1 MNRLDRSGK
10 LESVGEG
17 SPAAMICPA
26 CHTPN
31 PDEAASCSQ
40 CSGELS
46 GPGPTLVLPGGDAT
60 PTMAAPRS
68 FKEWSDRRDPSAVSS
83 SAILPP
89 GLEIGKR
96 YRVIRI
102 LGRGGMGTVYQVQDR
117 QLDRQVALKL
127 IRSEIGES
135 AAVLE
140 RFKREIHLS
149 SQVTHKNVLRV
160 FDLGEAEGVPY
171 LTMQYIEG
179 DDLATLLKKQKRLP
193 VPRIVAIFRQICEGL
208 GAAHEQGVVHRD
220 LKPQNIML
228 DPQDHVYLTDF
239 GLAKMLEQS
248 GMTQTGAVIGTPY
261 YMSPEQVKGEQTGP
275 RSDIYSLG
283 IILYEMVT
291 GAVPFTG
298 KSVYEVMIQRVQR
311 PPRPAR
317 EANPDLPGYL
327 EKILDRCLAMDPE
340 ARYQS
345 VPEIL
350 IDLDSASFH
359 SSVRFE
365 LQKRRRIALVAAG
378 IAFVA
383 ALGLLGWWLRG
394 RVGGTTPEAPRKPES
409 VLITDFVNKTGD
421 PIFDGTLEPSFGLAL
436 EGASFLTS
444 YNRGQA
450 RKIAAQ
456 LQPGATS
463 LTEALGRLV
472 AVREG
477 IQVVTSGSI
486 AKSGS
491 DYVLSI
497 RAIDAAT
504 GNAIV
509 RSEAKAEGKDA
520 VLSSVARLATSV
532 RSALGDTTPKTLALA
547 AAETFT
553 AGSLEAAHEYA
564 VAQDLQYAGKYAE
577 AIPHYSKAIE
587 LDPDL
592 GRAYAGIAVLYSNQG
607 RKNEAEKNYK
617 LAMAKIDRMSDRE
630 KYRTRGGYYLI
641 VRREPDKAIEEYGQL
656 VARYPA
662 DTAGIANLA
671 LAYFYKRDM
680 AKALAEGRRA
690 IEIYPKNVPQRN
702 NVGLYAMYAGDF
714 ETAVRE
720 QNEVIQL
727 NPRFVLAYV
736 GLALAQLAEGHSDF
750 ATETWKKAAA
760 IDARGASD
768 AALGL
773 ADIAL
778 CQGKP
783 GDALPLLEKGVEAD
797 LTNKDSESAA
807 VKLAALAGARLDLKQ
822 NAAALSAADRAVS
835 MARGDGILYPA
846 ARVYLAAGKESR
858 ALEIAKE
865 LSSRLEQDP
874 QAYAELI
881 RGEAELQKGKAREA
895 IKILEGARKIAD
907 TWMGRYLLGRAYF
920 EAGAFPDADRE
931 LEAAGKRRGEATALF
946 LDEAPS
952 YRYYPPVAYWL
963 GRARE
968 ELKSPAAAESYK
980 AFLSIKDGSGDPL
993 LADAR
998 RRLGA
1003 K

>member
-1 MNRLDRSGK
+1 MAL
-10 LESVGEG
+10 
-17 SPAAMICPA
+17 ICPA

-31 PDEAASCSQ
+31 PDDAASCSQ
-40 CSGELS
+40 CSGGLAVA
-46 GPGPTLVLPGGDAT
+46 GPTLVLPGGADAT
-60 PTMAAPRS
+60 LAAPRS
-68 FKEWSDRRDPSAVSS
+68 FKEWSEGRAPSGTGV

-89 GLEIGKR
+89 GLEIGNR
-96 YRVIRI
+96 YRVIRVI
-102 LGRGGMGTVYQVQDR
+102 GRGGMGAVYQVQDR
-117 QLDRQVALKL
+117 QLGREVALKL
-127 IRSEIGES
+127 IRAETGQDSS
-135 AAVLE
+135 ALD
-140 RFKREIHLS
+140 RFKREIQLS
-149 SQVTHKNVLRV
+149 SQITHKNVLRV
-160 FDLGEAEGVPY
+160 FDLGEADGVPY

-179 DDLATLLKKQKRLP
+179 DDLATLLQKQKAKPLP
-193 VPRIVAIFRQICEGL
+193 VPRIVSIFRQICEGL

-220 LKPQNIML
+220 LKPQNVMI
-228 DPQDHVYLTDF
+228 DRQDRVYLTDF
-239 GLAKMLEQS
+239 GLARTLEQS
-248 GMTQTGAVIGTPY
+248 RMTQTGAVIGTPH
-261 YMSPEQVKGEQTGP
+261 YMSPEQVKGQPAGP

-298 KSVYEVMIQRVQR
+298 TSVYEVMMQRIQK

-317 EANPDLPGYL
+317 EANPELPPYL
-327 EKILDRCLAMDPE
+327 EKILERCLAIDPE
-340 ARYQS
+340 ARYPS

-350 IDLDSASFH
+350 ADLDATTFH

-365 LQKRRRIALVAAG
+365 LQKRRRFAFAAAG
-378 IAFVA
+378 VAFVA
-383 ALGLLGWWLRG
+383 ALALAGWWLRG
-394 RVGGTTPEAPRKPES
+394 RLSGSAKETAHKPES
-409 VLITDFVNKTGD
+409 VLITDFVNKTGE

-444 YNRGQA
+444 YNRAQA

-456 LQPGATS
+456 LQPGAAG

-477 IQVVTSGSI
+477 VQVVTAGSI
-486 AKSGS
+486 DKKGS
-491 DYVLSI
+491 DYVLEVH
-497 RAIDAAT
+497 ALDPVT
-504 GNAIV
+504 GKTIV
-509 RSEAKAEGKDA
+509 ADDAKASSKDA
-520 VLSSVARLATSV
+520 VLASVAKLAAGV
-532 RSALGDTTPKTLALA
+532 RSALGDTTPKALALA

-607 RKNEAEKNYK
+607 RKDEAEKNYK

-641 VRREPDKAIEEYGQL
+641 VRREPDKAIEEYSQL

-680 AKALAEGRRA
+680 ARALAEGRRA

-714 ETAVRE
+714 ETAIRE
-720 QNEVIQL
+720 QNEVIRL
-727 NPRFVLAYV
+727 NPSFVLAYV
-736 GLALAQLAEGHSDF
+736 GLALSQLGEGHPEL
-750 ATETWKKAAA
+750 ATDTWKKASA

-778 CQGKP
+778 SSGKP
-783 GDALPLLEKGVEAD
+783 PEAAALLEKGVEAD
-797 LTNKDSESAA
+797 LANKDPESAA
-807 VKLAALAGARLDLKQ
+807 VKLVALAEARLAQ
-822 NAAALSAADRAVS
+822 GQAPPALAAADRAVS
-835 MARGDGILYPA
+835 LSTGENVQYPA
-846 ARVYLAAGKESR
+846 ARVYLQAGREAR
-858 ALEIAKE
+858 ALEIARA
-865 LSSRLEQDP
+865 LSQRLEQDP

-881 RGEAELQKGKAREA
+881 KAEA
-895 IKILEGARKIAD
+895 ILRQSNSRDAIRILEGARKLAD

-931 LEAAGKRRGEATALF
+931 LEAAAKRRGEATALF
-946 LDEAPS
+946 LDESPS
-952 YRYYPPVAYWL
+952 YRYFPPVAYWL

-980 AFLSIKDGSGDPL
+980 AFVALKDGGEDPL

-998 RRLGA
+998 KRLAA